1 MDIELL
7 MTSADNRLATEV
19 AEDAKAN
26 GLEAAASNLFTQMA
40 SGKIPPIAIFS
51 TLIRLAI
58 KNETPRIKMTLEQ
71 VQTFL
76 DVIGYS
82 EFQIVG
88 KEEKRGRYKEAEK
101 SEEKLTWDR
110 IFSMNEKDF
119 KATTG
124 IEKETAITEMEKLRK
139 EE

>member
-58 KNETPRIKMTLEQ
+58 KNEAPKVRMTLEQ
-71 VQTFL
+71 LQAFF
-76 DVIGYS
+76 DIIGYRD
-82 EFQIVG
+82 FQLVG
-88 KEEKRGRYKEAEK
+88 KAETRGGNRGNDKDG
-101 SEEKLTWDR
+101 KLTWDR

-124 IEKETAITEMEKLRK
+124 IEKETAMAVMGKLNK

>member
-58 KNETPRIKMTLEQ
+58 KNETPKVKMTLEQ
-71 VQTFL
+71 LQAFF
-76 DVIGYS
+76 DIIGYRD
-82 EFQIVG
+82 FQLVG
-88 KEEKRGRYKEAEK
+88 KAETRGGNRGNDKDG
-101 SEEKLTWDR
+101 KLTWDR
-110 IFSMNEKDF
+110 VFSMNEKDF

-124 IEKETAITEMEKLRK
+124 IEKETAIGEMEKLRK

>member
-26 GLEAAASNLFTQMA
+26 GLEAAAKNLSNQMFCG
-40 SGKIPPIAIFS
+40 SLSLMELSETFV
-51 TLIRLAI
+51 RLAI
-58 KNETPRIKMTLEQ
+58 KSATPRMKMTLEQ

-88 KEEKRGRYKEAEK
+88 KAERRGRYKEAEK
-101 SEEKLTWDR
+101 CEEKLTWDR

>member
-26 GLEAAASNLFTQMA
+26 GLEAAAKNLSNQIFCGNLSIMGL
-40 SGKIPPIAIFS
+40 SGAFV
-51 TLIRLAI
+51 RLAI
-58 KNETPRIKMTLEQ
+58 KSATPKMKMTLEQ

-88 KEEKRGRYKEAEK
+88 KEEKRGRYKEVEK

-124 IEKETAITEMEKLRK
+124 IEKETAIAEMEKLRK

>member
-26 GLEAAASNLFTQMA
+26 GLEAAAKNLSNQIFCGNLSIMGL
-40 SGKIPPIAIFS
+40 SGSFV
-51 TLIRLAI
+51 RLAI
-58 KNETPRIKMTLEQ
+58 KSATPKMKMTLEQ
-71 VQTFL
+71 LQAFF
-76 DVIGYS
+76 DIIGYRD
-82 EFQIVG
+82 FQLVG
-88 KEEKRGRYKEAEK
+88 KAETRGGNRGNDKD
-101 SEEKLTWDR
+101 EKLTWDR